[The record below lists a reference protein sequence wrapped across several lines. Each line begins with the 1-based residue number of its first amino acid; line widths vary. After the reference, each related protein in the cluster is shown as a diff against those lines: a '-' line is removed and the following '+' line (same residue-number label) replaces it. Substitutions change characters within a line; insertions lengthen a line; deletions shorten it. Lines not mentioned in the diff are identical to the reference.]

1 MSDMNNRIH
10 KPRKG
15 TEQRRIYEK
24 VRVRGSRLAAAA
36 VYVMLFAALVFCAPV
51 RWTFAAQMNGAAPA
65 GQITERAAASAADPA
80 QTTVIITGDEEA
92 EGAEATEEPVPETE
106 NMIPFSQGIE
116 LQETP
121 GAEDSAWISD
131 EMPGQYGEGRQGA
144 SAPGQPMPD
153 AFSDESLWGERTW
166 RNADEADSLLEKE
179 TALGESVQE
188 DAFPVP
194 GEKPGRGPDE
204 GLSGGDIF
212 SAGGSGG
219 VSAGGITGGDY
230 VYGPENGFAG
240 DRSGRMMSDGTMAM
254 TSVTEESSES
264 MIPADDIRLTAE
276 YGFEGMAK
284 GGRYLPLTVTVEN
297 DRTELLTGHLLIR
310 TLESDGTIYQ
320 YEYNVEAEPFSD
332 FVSSYYVPLG
342 NSAEQLFLT
351 LTDSE
356 GATII
361 NKKLSLSISRDV
373 PDLFIGILSDE
384 PSKLQYLDGIGISYS
399 TLRTRCFELEP
410 DEFPD
415 DVTGLSL
422 LDVLVVNNFKLR
434 KLSEKQT
441 AAIMDWVHNGGV
453 LILGTG
459 ERVDDTLG
467 RFAPVLLDDSYES
480 EDLRHIDLSEE
491 YSMDSPQDGMLT
503 IPCVDIP
510 LHGGNVLISSG
521 GFPLFTAASKERGMI
536 VVSAFD
542 LGDISHFCEKYNGYV
557 DFLFTRL
564 LGEKRIGQLAEM
576 VYSGNSSQYWSV
588 QSLINTGDVDKLPN
602 LTMYVIVVLIYLL
615 ILGPGLYLCL
625 KDRELQMHYRKG
637 VMICSLVFAA
647 LIYVLGSTTRFRS
660 TFYTYAT
667 IEDVTEDYV
676 VDTTYL
682 NIRNP
687 YNKPYTVS
695 LNPEYSVLPITRYYQ
710 YRSSDDTTFN
720 GDEQYQIAI
729 RPGAEATTIRGQG
742 IAAFVPRYFRLEKKA
757 DNADRI
763 GITGDVDYFEG
774 RITGTV
780 TNHFP
785 YALEKA
791 TLLLYGNMVEL
802 GRMEPGETKNLEE
815 FELLRF
821 PLNNSYVVANRVTG
835 EGEFEGTNIDD
846 KEFMLAM
853 ERSNLMIFYLDNY
866 MSGYMAD
873 ARVIA
878 FCDDRQEGEFLTDP
892 SAEIYGI
899 KMLTSSVSVN
909 ASQDRTLYRSVLMKT
924 PKIVSGGYQTET
936 NSMNGMEPLTLEYQL
951 GTDIAVESLTFEAV
965 SEEFLNT
972 DKNHYIEVFTGSI
985 YFYNYSTG
993 NFDTIELEGK
1003 TMNVDALGPYLSPGN
1018 TLTVRYVY
1026 EGTGSFSSIQ
1036 LPMPMVAG
1044 RER

>member
-1 MSDMNNRIH
+1 MSEMNNRIH
-10 KPRKG
+10 KPWKG
-15 TEQRRIYEK
+15 IKQKRINER
-24 VRVRGSRLAAAA
+24 VRVQESRFAVKAVCMMLFVALAFCAPAQAGVLSSSAMTSADLLAAA
-36 VYVMLFAALVFCAPV
+36 
-51 RWTFAAQMNGAAPA
+51 
-65 GQITERAAASAADPA
+65 IDPA
-80 QTTVIITGDEEA
+80 QTTVIVTTEE
-92 EGAEATEEPVPETE
+92 TEEPVPETE
-106 NMIPFSQGIE
+106 NMIPFSQGID
-116 LQETP
+116 LQVSP
-121 GAEDSAWISD
+121 GAEYPGWISD
-131 EMPGQYGEGRQGA
+131 EMPGQSGEGRQA
-144 SAPGQPMPD
+144 LSAPGQPISD
-153 AFSDESLWGERTW
+153 VFSDETLWGDSGW
-166 RNADEADSLLEKE
+166 RNSDEAAEKAAE
-179 TALGESVQE
+179 EEQALT
-188 DAFPVP
+188 DARSERAKRDMDLAP
-194 GEKPGRGPDE
+194 GEKPGRESDE
-204 GLSGGDIF
+204 GF
-212 SAGGSGG
+212 SDARPEGVFAGGRTEVGIDLFASG
-219 VSAGGITGGDY
+219 TGDDT
-230 VYGPENGFAG
+230 VK
-240 DRSGRMMSDGTMAM
+240 
-254 TSVTEESSES
+254 ESL
-264 MIPADDIRLTAE
+264 IPADDISLTAE
-276 YGFEGMAK
+276 YGFDGMAK
-284 GGRYLPLTVTVEN
+284 GGRYLPLTVTIGN
-297 DRTELLTGHLLIR
+297 DRTEVLTGSLLVKS
-310 TLESDGTIYQ
+310 LESDGTIYQ
-320 YEYNVEAEPFSD
+320 YEYDVEVEPFSD
-332 FVSSYYVPLG
+332 FVSSYHVPLG

-351 LTDSE
+351 LADAE

-361 NKKLSLSISRDV
+361 NKKLSLSVSRDV
-373 PDLFIGILSDE
+373 PDLFIGILSDD
-384 PSKLQYLDGIGISYS
+384 PSRLQYMDGIGISYS
-399 TLRTRCFELEP
+399 TLRTRCFEMDP
-410 DEFPD
+410 DEFPN
-415 DVTGLSL
+415 DVIGLSL

-434 KLSEKQT
+434 KMSEEQT

-480 EDLRHIDLSEE
+480 ADLRHIDLSEE

-503 IPCVDIP
+503 ISCVDIP
-510 LHGGNVLISSG
+510 LHGGNVLISSS
-521 GFPLFTAASKERGMI
+521 GFPLVTAAAKERGMI

-542 LGDISHFCEKYNGYV
+542 LGDISTFCENYNGYV
-557 DFLFTRL
+557 DFLFTRI
-564 LGEKRIGQLAEM
+564 LGETKIGQLAEV

-602 LTMYVIVVLIYLL
+602 LTVYVIVILIYLL
-615 ILGPGLYLCL
+615 ILGPGLYMFL

-637 VMICSLVFAA
+637 VIVCSLTFAA
-647 LIYVLGSTTRFRS
+647 LIYILGSTTRFKS

-687 YNKPYTVS
+687 YNKPYTAE
-695 LNPEYSVLPITRYYQ
+695 LNPEYSILPITRYYQ
-710 YRSSDDTTFN
+710 YRTSENMEFD

-729 RPGAEATTIRGQG
+729 RPGVETTTVRGQG
-742 IAAFVPRYFRLEKKA
+742 ISAFAPRYFRLEKKA
-757 DNADRI
+757 ENIDKI

-774 RITGTV
+774 KISGTV

-802 GRMEPGETKNLEE
+802 GRMEPGETKSLEE

-821 PLNNSYVVANRVTG
+821 PLSNAYVVANRVTG
-835 EGEFEGTNIDD
+835 EGEFEGTDIDD

-853 ERSNLMIFYLDNY
+853 ERSNLLIFYLNNY

-878 FCDDRQEGEFLTDP
+878 FCDDEQEGEFLKDP

-909 ASQDRTLYRSVLMKT
+909 ASQDRSLYRSVLMKT
-924 PKIVSGGYQTET
+924 PKIISGNYQAET

-951 GTDIAVESLTFEAV
+951 GTDIAVESLTFEAI

-972 DKNHYIEVFTGSI
+972 DKSNYTEVFTGSI
-985 YFYNYSTG
+985 YFYNYSSG
-993 NFDTIELEGK
+993 NFDAIELEGT
-1003 TMNVDALGPYLSPGN
+1003 TMNVDALRPYLSPGN

-1026 EGTGSFSSIQ
+1026 DGTGSFSSIQ